1 MLVRRSFIAA
11 LAVLGTAALTGCP
24 SADSRTGNQGGGSL
38 ISAGA
43 KVAGGSMTDLTA
55 DEIQILG
62 DVIATR
68 STRFAGV
75 EITDEQA
82 TAAVDFLEANDLNT
96 VNEIK
101 ALVDNPGSITIP
113 DSVQALLDAGLATSN

>member
-1 MLVRRSFIAA
+1 MMIRQSIMTA
-11 LAVLGTAALTGCP
+11 LAVLGTITLTGCP

-82 TAAVDFLEANDLNT
+82 SAAVDFLEANDLNT

-113 DSVQALLDAGLATSN
+113 DSVQALLDAGLATAS

>member
-1 MLVRRSFIAA
+1 MPR
-11 LAVLGTAALTGCP
+11 
-24 SADSRTGNQGGGSL
+24 
-38 ISAGA
+38 
-43 KVAGGSMTDLTA
+43 
-55 DEIQILG
+55 
-62 DVIATR
+62 VIATR

-82 TAAVDFLEANDLNT
+82 SAAVDFLEANDLNT

-113 DSVQALLDAGLATSN
+113 DSVQALLDAGLATAS